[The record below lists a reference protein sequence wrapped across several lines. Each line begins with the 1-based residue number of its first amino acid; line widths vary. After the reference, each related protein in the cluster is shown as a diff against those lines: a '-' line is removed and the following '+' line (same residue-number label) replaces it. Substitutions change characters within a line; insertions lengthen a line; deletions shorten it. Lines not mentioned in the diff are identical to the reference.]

1 MLPTQDLISQYC
13 LQHSPGNNLGILMK
27 ALATT
32 NILFNRWLI
41 TGMEKAGIDT
51 NKYKAHSTR
60 SASSTAMKR
69 AGMTIQA
76 ILAKANWSK
85 KSNTFRRFYDRT

>member
-1 MLPTQDLISQYC
+1 MSPTPDLISQYC

-51 NKYKAHSTR
+51 NKYKAHLTR